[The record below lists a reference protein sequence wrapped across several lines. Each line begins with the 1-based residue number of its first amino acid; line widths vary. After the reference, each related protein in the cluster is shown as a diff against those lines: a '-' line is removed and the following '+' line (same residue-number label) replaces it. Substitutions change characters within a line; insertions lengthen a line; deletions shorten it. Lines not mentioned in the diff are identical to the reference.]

1 MKFEFDYVE
10 RISIFPVISVDT
22 VSNKRY
28 FVQKI
33 VIKTS
38 TSKDAFTL
46 YCKCRSNNCLT
57 LHPFMDNISSLDLQK
72 LEAKINSFE

>member
-46 YCKCRSNNCLT
+46 YCKCRTNDCLT
-57 LHPFMDNISSLDLQK
+57 LLPVMDDLSSLDLQK
-72 LEAKINSFE
+72 LEAKINSFD